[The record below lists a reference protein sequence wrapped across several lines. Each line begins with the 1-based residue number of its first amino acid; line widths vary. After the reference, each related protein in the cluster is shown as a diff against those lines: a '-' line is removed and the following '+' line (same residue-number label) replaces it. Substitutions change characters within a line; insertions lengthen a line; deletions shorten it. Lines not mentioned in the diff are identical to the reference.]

1 MEINTP
7 KDIAA
12 IREPVSKEDRELIS
26 SALRRGEMISEMM
39 DTEKRYFIG
48 ESDRSFDKVSDVY
61 GDSFHDFTVWPN
73 SKPMNEQVAAEYFI
87 IICFTDTVIRMYE
100 NNKLTGDEA
109 ESIIW
114 MAKKGLLATAA
125 AIVSG
130 AMRQRRDA
138 DDDAW

>member
-1 MEINTP
+1 MQINTP
-7 KDIAA
+7 KDITA

-26 SALRRGEMISEMM
+26 SALRLGEMMNP
-39 DTEKRYFIG
+39 EKRYFIG
-48 ESDRSFDKVSDVY
+48 GSDRSFDKASDVY
-61 GDSFHDFTVWPN
+61 GDSFHD
-73 SKPMNEQVAAEYFI
+73 SEYFI

-100 NNKLTGDEA
+100 NNKLTNDEA

-125 AIVSG
+125 AIVAG

-138 DDDAW
+138 DNDAG

>member
-7 KDIAA
+7 KDITA

-26 SALRRGEMISEMM
+26 SALRLGEMMNP
-39 DTEKRYFIG
+39 EKRYFIG
-48 ESDRSFDKVSDVY
+48 GSDRSFDKASDVY
-61 GDSFHDFTVWPN
+61 GDSFHDFTDWPTG
-73 SKPMNEQVAAEYFI
+73 KPMNEQTAAEYFI

-100 NNKLTGDEA
+100 NNKLTNDEA

-125 AIVSG
+125 AIVAG
-130 AMRQRRDA
+130 AMRNRRDA
-138 DDDAW
+138 DNDAG